1 MITMKHTVKKVGQRA
16 LLLFGLLSFGVST
29 LFASPLSLTNIEV
42 RGQMPVQEIFRVEQ
56 NQNALNFNLADSRN
70 SIVQVGSYTLVS
82 NNAISQFRMAIRPGE
97 FGDQDQFAF
106 MLDQNE
112 PLLDGQLSVIPF
124 SVRVTSDISRAV
136 SISGSQSMQ
145 KDLGVRGVYAN
156 NETILY
162 ETGEILAEIPDF
174 DPDLYATGWYSAAIQ
189 LSIEVL

>member
-1 MITMKHTVKKVGQRA
+1 MKHTVKKVGQRA

-124 SVRVTSDISRAV
+124 SVRVTSDISRAM

>member
-124 SVRVTSDISRAV
+124 SVRVTSDISRAM

>member
-1 MITMKHTVKKVGQRA
+1 MKHTVKKVGQRA
-16 LLLFGLLSFGVST
+16 LLLFGLLSFGVSA

-112 PLLDGQLSVIPF
+112 PLLDDQLSVIPF

-136 SISGSQSMQ
+136 SVSGSQSMQ

-162 ETGEILAEIPDF
+162 ETGQILAEIPDF